1 MSTTTSRMPRLT
13 KRRRRTLLA
22 ASVLVLLAAV
32 MAMAPGGENES
43 PTDATEA
50 LDTTGRS
57 AETEA
62 IFMLSVSDTT
72 TTAPAT
78 TTTTAPP
85 PTTTTTTSAPAT
97 TSEPDTGPV
106 AAMSGQRQADPAAAA
121 RPALA
126 VKVDNSGPALPQKGL
141 PLADIV
147 IEKIIEGDTTRL
159 IAVFQSKMPGQV
171 GPVRSAR
178 TTDVHLLPQFGTTI
192 LAFSGANDGVI
203 KVVEDHPAIVDL
215 GPGLAGHAYSR
226 DLSRPFP
233 HNLFVETGD
242 LWDMAPA
249 GLPSPDPIF
258 SFGVDGRANPPSARP
273 ASGVDISWGPGS
285 SSPVTWRWDPAL
297 RLYLRTQAGRPHTDV
312 SGSRLTAQNVVVLLT
327 PYGQS
332 PADTRSP
339 EALSVGSGDALVFTN
354 GAVVP
359 GRWDRPSENVPAALT
374 DTAGRTIELTPG
386 QTWMQL
392 PRPGGATIID

>member
-1 MSTTTSRMPRLT
+1 MPTAPDDEQANALGHRATPGGAIGVRRKAFVGALAVVALIVATAVGIDSDDPEDQEPVRVAAAPTTTPPPVET
-13 KRRRRTLLA
+13 TTAATPIPATPVLA
-22 ASVLVLLAAV
+22 GV
-32 MAMAPGGENES
+32 
-43 PTDATEA
+43 
-50 LDTTGRS
+50 
-57 AETEA
+57 
-62 IFMLSVSDTT
+62 TT
-72 TTAPAT
+72 TTEPA
-78 TTTTAPP
+78 
-85 PTTTTTTSAPAT
+85 
-97 TSEPDTGPV
+97 TGPV
-106 AAMSGQRQADPAAAA
+106 APLTGQRQVDPAAAR

-126 VKVDNSGPALPQKGL
+126 VKVDNSAPARPQQGV

-159 IAVFQSKMPGQV
+159 IALYQSRMPGHV

-215 GPGLAGHAYSR
+215 GPGLAGHAYER
-226 DLSRPFP
+226 DQSRPMP
-233 HNLFVETGD
+233 HNLFVATGD

-258 SFGVDGRANPPSARP
+258 SFGVDRRPDPPSARP
-273 ASGVDISWGPGS
+273 ASGVDISWGPGPGA
-285 SSPVTWRWDPAL
+285 SPVTWRWNPEL
-297 RLYLRTQAGRPHTDV
+297 RLYLRTQGGQPHTDV

-339 EALSVGSGDALVFTN
+339 EALTVGSGDALVFTN

-359 GRWDRPSENVPAALT
+359 GRWERPREDVPAALT
-374 DTAGRTIELTPG
+374 DTDGATIELTPG

-392 PRPGGATIID
+392 PRPGGATVVE